1 MKTLRLACLALLAA
15 CFASALGVAQG
26 EDKTITKVIKL
37 LQDMMKKSKV
47 EGEEERVLYAKFK
60 CYCDQNDAEKTE
72 AIAKLSKTIGLL
84 ESAIASLQSS
94 NGELSGEVAE
104 LKAAMAENEAAREQA
119 KTVREKAAEAFKVES
134 ADLVEAIGQMDEA
147 IEVLTAIGADQTLGK
162 AAADH
167 EKFMAGKKMG
177 PLLVT
182 LGADVKKALTAA
194 SIFLSPK
201 QRTQMTAFLQAP
213 FTGTYTSQSGQIV
226 GILKDMRATF
236 DSNLETARA
245 SEKTAIEAYDEFM
258 KTKEDAYKSMET
270 TFNEKQETL
279 SSNDE
284 ALSSKKGQL
293 TTAEADLADAQ
304 EFLGKLTEMC
314 GIKAKEYEAR
324 KLERAN
330 EEAAIAEAISILNS
344 DSAFETFGTV
354 SATSTGA
361 TSGEEEPPKKEPPL
375 NLLENKKK
383 LSFLQL
389 GQRRSDAVLR
399 RELEQILKSA
409 KSARLAKAAAIV
421 ELGNPF
427 EKVLKEIEKMKTI
440 NVEEG
445 KEDKKRLDWCN
456 SERTE
461 NEANLADREGEI
473 TTLEGDID
481 QLTTTIDDPVKGL
494 KQQIKDTEESLIQ
507 NTAAQKSETK
517 QRTEENVAYQADVRN
532 LVEAEDLLD
541 KAITILS
548 KYYADLAKRMAE
560 SNALLQKKEEPA
572 PPETWSTYSGQSSH
586 GNDAVSML
594 KFILSETKKEESTA
608 HATEEA
614 AQASYEDSMTELK
627 KQEADGQE
635 SLTKLNADLTTA
647 EKTLIEKKEDLKD
660 TEAAKVKIEDYLL
673 SIKPGCDFITT
684 NFETR
689 EANRKTEIEA
699 LDRAVTLIKASP
711 AYAEAMEK
719 AKTESFGKCAEL
731 CNADEAG
738 AKCKACMAD
747 VTVPGYCAGHPD
759 TPGCSG
765 ESLS

>member
-1 MKTLRLACLALLAA
+1 MA
-15 CFASALGVAQG
+15 G

-37 LQDMMKKSKV
+37 LQDMMKKSKG

-60 CYCDQNDAEKTE
+60 CYCDQNDAEKTL

-94 NGELSGEVAE
+94 NGELSGEVAQ
-104 LKAAMAENEAAREQA
+104 LKADMAENEAAREQA
-119 KTVREKAAEAFKVES
+119 KTVREKAAEAYKVES

-194 SIFLSPK
+194 SIFLTPK
-201 QRTQMTAFLQAP
+201 QRTQMTSFLQTP

-245 SEKTAIEAYDEFM
+245 TEKTAVEAYEAFM

-293 TTAEADLADAQ
+293 TTAESDLSDAQ
-304 EFLGKLTEMC
+304 EFLLKLTEMC

-330 EEAAIAEAISILNS
+330 ESAAIAEAISILNS

-361 TSGEEEPPKKEPPL
+361 TGAAA
-375 NLLENKKK
+375 
-383 LSFLQL
+383 SFLQL

-399 RELEQILKSA
+399 RELEHILKSS
-409 KSARLAKAAAIV
+409 KSARLAKALAIV

-461 NEANLADREGEI
+461 NEANLADREAEI
-473 TTLEGDID
+473 TTLNGDID
-481 QLTTTIDDPVKGL
+481 ELTVTIDDPVKGL
-494 KQQIKDTEESLIQ
+494 KQQIKDSEDSLIQ

-532 LVEAEDLLD
+532 LVDAEDLLD

-572 PPETWSTYSGQSSH
+572 PPETWSTYSGQSTH

-594 KFILSETKKEESTA
+594 KFILSETKKEETTA
-608 HATEEA
+608 HSTEEA

-627 KQEADGQE
+627 KQEADSQI
-635 SLTKLNADLTTA
+635 SLTKLNEDLTTA
-647 EKTLIEKKEDLKD
+647 EKTLITKKEDLKD
-660 TEAAKVKIEDYLL
+660 TEAAKVKIEEYLL

-684 NFETR
+684 NFDTR

-711 AYAEAMEK
+711 AYASAMEK

-731 CNADEAG
+731 CNTDEAG

-747 VTVPGYCAGHPD
+747 VTVPAYCAGHPG
-759 TPGCSG
+759 TSGCEVS
-765 ESLS
+765 